1 MATESPLSVLY
12 GSRAPARLSS
22 QLSRTAFVMLL
33 AVALVSIAGL
43 YWSTR
48 QSDEVSVERQV
59 RVTRHS
65 INIAL
70 DELAQQQETVAVWDE
85 SALHMTQPKPP
96 QQWLYDNIGFWLHQI
111 FAQDE
116 VFLLDGRDRLVQAD
130 SEGQIVPASRYA
142 ALRGDLAPLLLMV
155 RGKLACVNGPHDRH
169 PGVPLPAGSTVRTT
183 ERAVHET
190 HLTIVGGRPAAVSA
204 MLIKPSTE
212 DFVRPNPG
220 WPVLI
225 SVRYLDGS
233 FMSELQSRYLID
245 APRFSLRHEHQR
257 NEVAEPLKTEAG
269 RRIGYIIWKPELPG
283 SRILDALLPFA
294 VSALAVLALLMLLL
308 TRSLKQT
315 LNERAA
321 FEARAAH
328 LAYHDSLT
336 GLPNRALLS
345 ERLQHSLQRGGALSL
360 LLIDLDRFKQ
370 VNDTFGHLAG
380 DQLIRDFAG
389 RLQRLV
395 RPNDTVA
402 RLGGDE
408 FAVILCDGWN
418 RGQIDAVCGDIIEEF
433 RVPFNLSDT
442 QVFGGASI
450 GAVFSDGGGIRD
462 STELMRRA
470 DVALYRAKAEGRGC
484 HRLYEEGMDE
494 SDRARVRLEAD
505 LRRAL
510 EEGQFAAWRQ
520 AQVDREG
527 KLVGQELLLRWMHP
541 SLGWIGAQDIIPL
554 AEETGLILPI
564 GEWILHEAAAVAAES
579 PELFTAVNLSPL
591 QLAEPGFAEQV
602 VAVFENAGVD
612 PRRIEL
618 EVTEQVMLDDGVA
631 ATRNLQQLRDAGFRI
646 ALDDFGTGYSSLGY
660 LRQLAVD
667 KIKID
672 RSFVADLQQSRDA
685 RAIVAA
691 IVTLGRAI
699 GLTVSAE
706 GVETVSQMEI
716 LIAAGCDQLQGFLFG
731 MPEAKLSYEPR
742 QAAGPPAKAA

>member
-1 MATESPLSVLY
+1 MPTESSLSVLY
-12 GSRAPARLSS
+12 GNRARVRLSS
-22 QLSRTAFVMLL
+22 QLSRTAVAILI
-33 AVALVSIAGL
+33 AVAMVSVAGL

-85 SALHMTQPKPP
+85 SAQEMVKPRP
-96 QQWLYDNIGFWLHQI
+96 EQQWLHDNIGFWLHRI
-111 FAQDE
+111 FAHDE

-130 SEGQIVPASRYA
+130 HEGEIAPPARYA
-142 ALRGDLAPLLLMV
+142 AMRAELAPLVQMV
-155 RGKLACVNGPHDRH
+155 RDKRECVNGMHDRH
-169 PGVPLPAGSTVRTT
+169 PGRALPPNSTVRTT

-190 HLTIVGGRPAAVSA
+190 HLMMVAGRPAAASA

-212 DFVRPNPG
+212 GFVKPDG
-220 WPVLI
+220 DWPVLI

-233 FMSELQSRYLID
+233 FMKELEARYLID
-245 APRFSLRHEHQR
+245 AARFSVVSSPKAD
-257 NEVAEPLKTEAG
+257 EVAEPLLTEG
-269 RRIGYIIWKPELPG
+269 GHRLGYVIWRPELPG
-283 SRILDALLPFA
+283 SRILDTLLPFA
-294 VSALAVLALLMLLL
+294 VSALAILALLMLLL

-336 GLPNRALLS
+336 GLPNRALLG
-345 ERLQHSLQRGGALSL
+345 ERLQHSLAALQRGGTLSL

-370 VNDTFGHLAG
+370 INDTLGHLAG
-380 DQLIRDFAG
+380 DQLIRDFAV

-395 RPNDTVA
+395 RPKDTVA

-408 FAVILCDGWN
+408 FAVILCDGWS
-418 RGQIDAVCGDIIEEF
+418 RSAVDTLCAAIIEEF
-433 RVPFNLSDT
+433 RVPFTLADT

-450 GAVFSDGGGIRD
+450 GAVHAVGKVRD
-462 STELMRRA
+462 ATELFRRA

-484 HRLYEEGMDE
+484 ARVYEEGMDE
-494 SDRARVRLEAD
+494 SDRARARLEAD
-505 LRRAL
+505 LRSAL
-510 EEGQFAAWRQ
+510 EHGEFAVWRQ

-527 KLVGQELLLRWMHP
+527 RLVGQELLLRWKHP

-564 GEWILHEAAAVAAES
+564 GEWILTEAAATAAAS
-579 PELFTAVNLSPL
+579 PELCTAVNLSPV
-591 QLAEPGFAEQV
+591 QLAEEGFAEEV
-602 VAVFENAGVD
+602 IAVFVSAGAD
-612 PRRIEL
+612 PRKIEL
-618 EVTEQVMLDDGVA
+618 EVTEQVMLDDTT
-631 ATRNLQQLRDAGFRI
+631 ATMRNIQQLREAGFRI
-646 ALDDFGTGYSSLGY
+646 ALDDFGTGYSSLSY
-660 LRQLAVD
+660 LRQLSVD

-706 GVETVSQMEI
+706 GVESDAQREI
-716 LIAAGCDQLQGFLFG
+716 LLAAGCDQLQGYLFG
-731 MPEAKLSYEPR
+731 EPEAKLSYAPR
-742 QAAGPPAKAA
+742 AA

>member
-1 MATESPLSVLY
+1 MAVESSLPLLH
-12 GSRAPARLSS
+12 GSRAPVRLSS

-70 DELAQQQETVAVWDE
+70 DEPAQQQEPVAVWDE
-85 SALHMTQPKPP
+85 SAIYMTQPHPN
-96 QQWLYDNIGFWLHQI
+96 QEWLNDNIGFWLHRI
-111 FAQDE
+111 FAHDE

-130 SEGQIVPASRYA
+130 TEGVVVPATRYQT
-142 ALRGDLAPLLLMV
+142 LRADVAPLLLMV
-155 RGKLACVNGPHDRH
+155 RGKRACVNGSHDRH
-169 PGVPLPAGSTVRTT
+169 AGRPLLPNSTVRTT

-190 HLTIVGGRPAAVSA
+190 HLTMVGGRPAAVSA

-212 DFVRPNPG
+212 GYVKPNPD

-245 APRFSLRHEHQR
+245 APRFSLRSGHQPD
-257 NEVAEPLKTEAG
+257 EVAEPLKTEAG
-269 RRIGYIIWKPELPG
+269 RRLGYIIWKPELPG

-294 VSALAVLALLMLLL
+294 ISALAVLALLMLLL

-336 GLPNRALLS
+336 GLPNRALLN
-345 ERLQHSLQRGGALSL
+345 ERLQHSLAALQRGGALSL
-360 LLIDLDRFKQ
+360 LLIDLDRFKE
-370 VNDTFGHLAG
+370 VNDTLGHLAG
-380 DQLIRDFAG
+380 DQLIRDFAA

-395 RPNDTVA
+395 RPEDTVS

-408 FAVILCDGWN
+408 FAVILCDGWE
-418 RGQIDAVCGDIIEEF
+418 RGEIDTLCAAIIEEF
-433 RVPFNLSDT
+433 QVPFNLSDT

-450 GAVFSDGGGIRD
+450 GAVHADGAARD
-462 STELMRRA
+462 ATELMRRA
-470 DVALYRAKAEGRGC
+470 DVARYRAAAEGRGC
-484 HRLYEEGMDE
+484 RRVYEEGMDE
-494 SDRARVRLEAD
+494 SDRARARLEAD
-505 LRRAL
+505 LRLAL
-510 EEGQFAAWRQ
+510 EQGQFAAWRQ

-527 KLVGQELLLRWMHP
+527 KLIGQELLLRWRHP

-564 GEWILHEAAAVAAES
+564 GQWILHEAAQTAAAS
-579 PELFTAVNLSPL
+579 PELFTAVNLSPV
-591 QLAEPGFAEQV
+591 QLAEAGFAEQV
-602 VAVFENAGVD
+602 IAVFVEARAD
-612 PRRIEL
+612 LRRVEL
-618 EVTEQVMLDDGVA
+618 EVTEQVMLDEG
-631 ATRNLQQLRDAGFRI
+631 ATASRNLRQLRDAGFRI
-646 ALDDFGTGYSSLGY
+646 ALDDFGTGYSSLSY

-672 RSFVADLQQSRDA
+672 RSFVADLQHSRDA

-706 GVETVSQMEI
+706 GVETVAQMEI
-716 LIAAGCDQLQGFLFG
+716 LLAAGCDQLQGFLFG
-731 MPEAKLSYEPR
+731 TPEATLSYQQPR
-742 QAAGPPAKAA
+742 VAAG

>member
-1 MATESPLSVLY
+1 MPTESSLSVLY
-12 GSRAPARLSS
+12 GSRAPVRLSS

-85 SALHMTQPKPP
+85 SAIYMTKPHP
-96 QQWLYDNIGFWLHQI
+96 NQEWLNDNIGFWLHRI
-111 FAQDE
+111 FAHDE

-130 SEGQIVPASRYA
+130 TEGVVVPATRYQ
-142 ALRGDLAPLLLMV
+142 ALRADVAPLLLMV
-155 RGKLACVNGPHDRH
+155 RGKRACVNGSHDRH
-169 PGVPLPAGSTVRTT
+169 AGRPLLPNSTVRTT

-190 HLTIVGGRPAAVSA
+190 HLTMVGGRPAAVSA

-212 DFVRPNPG
+212 GYVKPNPA

-245 APRFSLRHEHQR
+245 APRFSLGSGHRPD
-257 NEVAEPLKTEAG
+257 EVAEPLKTEAG
-269 RRIGYIIWKPELPG
+269 RGLGYIIWKPELPG

-294 VSALAVLALLMLLL
+294 VSGLAVLALLMLLL

-336 GLPNRALLS
+336 GLPNRALMN
-345 ERLQHSLQRGGALSL
+345 ERLQHSLAALQRGGTLSL

-370 VNDTFGHLAG
+370 INDTLGHLAG
-380 DQLIRDFAG
+380 DQLIRDFAA

-395 RPNDTVA
+395 RPSDTVA

-418 RGQIDAVCGDIIEEF
+418 RTEVDCVCTAIIEEF

-450 GAVFSDGGGIRD
+450 GAVYADGAVRD
-462 STELMRRA
+462 ATELMRRA

-484 HRLYEEGMDE
+484 ARVYEEGMDE
-494 SDRARVRLEAD
+494 SDRARARLEAD
-505 LRRAL
+505 LRQAL
-510 EEGQFAAWRQ
+510 EQGQFAVWRQ

-527 KLVGQELLLRWMHP
+527 RVIGQELLLRWMHP

-554 AEETGLILPI
+554 AEEIGLILPI
-564 GEWILHEAAAVAAES
+564 GDWILCEAAQAAAES
-579 PELFTAVNLSPL
+579 AELFTAVNLSPV
-591 QLAEPGFAEQV
+591 QLAEPGFAEQ
-602 VAVFENAGVD
+602 AIAMFLSAGAD
-612 PRRIEL
+612 PRRIEV
-618 EVTEQVMLDDGVA
+618 EVTEQVMLDDGRA
-631 ATRNLQQLRDAGFRI
+631 AGENLRQLRDAGFRI
-646 ALDDFGTGYSSLGY
+646 ALDDFGTGYSSLSY
-660 LRQLAVD
+660 LRQFAVD

-706 GVETVSQMEI
+706 GVETEAQMEI
-716 LIAAGCDQLQGFLFG
+716 LLAAGCDQLQGFLFG
-731 MPEAKLSYEPR
+731 APQPALSYPAR
-742 QAAGPPAKAA
+742 IAAE

>member
-1 MATESPLSVLY
+1 
-12 GSRAPARLSS
+12 
-22 QLSRTAFVMLL
+22 MLI
-33 AVALVSIAGL
+33 AVAFVSIAGL

-48 QSDEVSVERQV
+48 QSDEVSVERQI

-65 INIAL
+65 VNIAL

-85 SALHMTQPKPP
+85 SALYMSRARPD
-96 QQWLYDNIGFWLHQI
+96 QQWLHDNIGFWLHRI
-111 FAQDE
+111 FAHDE

-130 SEGQIVPASRYA
+130 SDGEIVAPSRYQ
-142 ALRGDLAPLLLMV
+142 ALRKDLGPLLLMV
-155 RGKLACVNGPHDRH
+155 RGKIKCVNGPHDRH
-169 PGVPLPAGSTVRTT
+169 AGQPLLPNSTVRTT

-190 HLTIVGGRPAAVSA
+190 HLTMVGGRPAAVSA

-212 DFVRPNPG
+212 AYVRPNPV

-245 APRFSLRHEHQR
+245 APRFSLRADPR
-257 NEVAEPLKTEAG
+257 SNEVAEPLTTEAG
-269 RRIGYIIWKPELPG
+269 RKLGYVIWKPELPG
-283 SRILDALLPFA
+283 RRILNGLLPFA
-294 VSALAVLALLMLLL
+294 VSGLAVLALLMLLL

-336 GLPNRALLS
+336 GLPNRALMN
-345 ERLQHSLQRGGALSL
+345 ERLQHSLAALQRGGTLSL

-370 VNDTFGHLAG
+370 INDTLGHLAG
-380 DQLIRDFAG
+380 DQLIRDFAA

-395 RPNDTVA
+395 RPSDTVA

-408 FAVILCDGWN
+408 FAVILCDGWK
-418 RGQIDAVCGDIIEEF
+418 RTEVDCVCTAIIEEF

-450 GAVFSDGGGIRD
+450 GAVYADGAVRD
-462 STELMRRA
+462 ATELMRRA

-484 HRLYEEGMDE
+484 ARVYEEGMDE
-494 SDRARVRLEAD
+494 SDRARARLEAD
-505 LRRAL
+505 LRLAL
-510 EEGQFAAWRQ
+510 EEGQFAVWRQ

-527 KLVGQELLLRWMHP
+527 RVIGQELLLRWMHP

-554 AEETGLILPI
+554 AEETGLIVPI
-564 GEWILHEAAAVAAES
+564 GDWILREAAQAAAETA
-579 PELFTAVNLSPL
+579 ELFTAVNLSPV
-591 QLAEPGFAEQV
+591 QLAEPGFAEQ
-602 VAVFENAGVD
+602 AIAIFLNAGAD
-612 PRRIEL
+612 ARRIEV
-618 EVTEQVMLDDGVA
+618 EVTEQVMLDDGLA
-631 ATRNLQQLRDAGFRI
+631 AGENLRQLRDAGFRI
-646 ALDDFGTGYSSLGY
+646 ALDDFGTGYSSLSY

-706 GVETVSQMEI
+706 GVETEAQMEI
-716 LIAAGCDQLQGFLFG
+716 LLAAGCDQLQGFLFG
-731 MPEAKLSYEPR
+731 APQPALSYPAR
-742 QAAGPPAKAA
+742 MAAE

>member
-1 MATESPLSVLY
+1 MASESPLSVLH

-22 QLSRTAFVMLL
+22 QLSRTAVAMLI

-48 QSDEVSVERQV
+48 QSDEVSVERQL

-85 SALHMTQPKPP
+85 SAERMTQPKPD
-96 QQWLYDNIGFWLHQI
+96 QQWLHDNIGFWLHRI
-111 FAQDE
+111 FAHDE

-130 SEGQIVPASRYA
+130 DEGRIAPASRFE
-142 ALRGDLAPLLLMV
+142 ALRATLAPLLQMV
-155 RGKLACVNGPHDRH
+155 RGKRECTNGPHDRH
-169 PGVPLPAGSTVRTT
+169 AGVPLLPNSTVRTT
-183 ERAVHET
+183 ERAFHET
-190 HLTIVGGRPAAVSA
+190 HLMMIGGRPAAVSA

-212 DFVRPNPG
+212 GFVKPKPD

-245 APRFSLRHEHQR
+245 APRFSHRANPGR
-257 NEVAEPLKTEAG
+257 DEVAEPLKTEGG
-269 RRIGYIIWKPELPG
+269 RKLGYIIWKPELPG
-283 SRILDALLPFA
+283 RRILNNLLPFA

-336 GLPNRALLS
+336 GLPNRALLN
-345 ERLQHSLQRGGALSL
+345 ERLQQSLAALQRGGTLSL
-360 LLIDLDRFKQ
+360 LMIDLDRFKE
-370 VNDTFGHLAG
+370 VNDTLGHLAG
-380 DQLIRDFAG
+380 DQLIRDFAA
-389 RLQRLV
+389 RLRRLV
-395 RPNDTVA
+395 RSGDTVA

-408 FAVILCDGWN
+408 FAVILCDGW
-418 RGQIDAVCGDIIEEF
+418 RRAQVDTVCAAIIEEF

-450 GAVFSDGGGIRD
+450 GAVHAEPRVRD
-462 STELMRRA
+462 ATELMRRA

-484 HRLYEEGMDE
+484 ARVYEEGMDE
-494 SDRARVRLEAD
+494 SDRARARLEAD

-510 EEGQFAAWRQ
+510 EQGEFAVWRQ

-527 KLVGQELLLRWMHP
+527 RLIGQELLLRWLHP

-564 GEWILHEAAAVAAES
+564 GDWILKEAAQAAADS
-579 PELFTAVNLSPL
+579 PALFTAVNLSPV
-591 QLAEPGFAEQV
+591 QLVEPGFAEQ
-602 VAVFENAGVD
+602 AIACFQSAGVD
-612 PRRIEL
+612 PCRIEL
-618 EVTEQVMLDDGVA
+618 EVTEQVMLDDGMA
-631 ATRNLQQLRDAGFRI
+631 AGENLKLLREAGFKI
-646 ALDDFGTGYSSLGY
+646 ALDDFGTGYSSLSY
-660 LRQLAVD
+660 LRQFAVD

-699 GLTVSAE
+699 GLVVSAE
-706 GVETVSQMEI
+706 GVETEAQKEI
-716 LIAAGCDQLQGFLFG
+716 LLAAGCDQLQGFLFG
-731 MPEAKLSYEPR
+731 TPQPALSYETR
-742 QAAGPPAKAA
+742 VAAE

>member
-1 MATESPLSVLY
+1 MAAELSLPVLH

-22 QLSRTAFVMLL
+22 QLSRTAVVMLI
-33 AVALVSIAGL
+33 AVAFVAIAGL

-48 QSDEVSVERQV
+48 QSDEVSVERQI

-85 SALHMTQPKPP
+85 SALYMTEPKPN
-96 QQWLYDNIGFWLHQI
+96 QQWLHDNIGFWLHRI
-111 FAQDE
+111 FAHDE
-116 VFLLDGRDRLVQAD
+116 AFLLDGHDRLVQAD
-130 SEGQIVPASRYA
+130 REGEVVSEAHYKSLHR
-142 ALRGDLAPLLLMV
+142 DLVPLLLML
-155 RGKLACVNGPHDRH
+155 RGKLDCANGPHDRH
-169 PGVPLPAGSTVRTT
+169 AGRPLAPGSTVRTT

-190 HLTIVGGRPAAVSA
+190 HLTLVGGRPAAVSA
-204 MLIKPSTE
+204 MLIMPSTE
-212 DFVRPNPG
+212 GYVQPKPE

-233 FMSELQSRYLID
+233 FMTELQSRYLID
-245 APRFSLRHEHQR
+245 APRFSVRADPR
-257 NEVAEPLKTEAG
+257 FDEVAEPLTTEAG
-269 RRIGYIIWKPELPG
+269 RLLGYIIWKPELPG
-283 SRILDALLPFA
+283 RRILDALLPFA
-294 VSALAVLALLMLLL
+294 VSVLAVLALLMLLL

-336 GLPNRALLS
+336 GLPNRALLN
-345 ERLQHSLQRGGALSL
+345 ERLQDSLAALQRGGSLSL

-370 VNDTFGHLAG
+370 VNDTLGHLAG

-395 RPNDTVA
+395 RSGDTVA

-408 FAVILCDGWN
+408 FAVILCDGWD
-418 RGQIDAVCGDIIEEF
+418 RAEVDSVCTAIIEEF
-433 RVPFNLSDT
+433 RVPFTLSDT

-450 GAVFSDGGGIRD
+450 GAVYADGTVRD
-462 STELMRRA
+462 ATELFRRA
-470 DVALYRAKAEGRGC
+470 DVALYRAKGEGRGC
-484 HRLYEEGMDE
+484 ARVYEEGMDE
-494 SDRARVRLEAD
+494 SDRARSRLEAD

-510 EEGQFAAWRQ
+510 EEGQFAVWCQ

-527 KLVGQELLLRWMHP
+527 RLIGQELLLRWDHP

-564 GEWILHEAAAVAAES
+564 GEWILQEAARAAARS
-579 PELFTAVNLSPL
+579 PELFTAVNLSPV
-591 QLAEPGFAEQV
+591 QLAEAGFAERTIALFV
-602 VAVFENAGVD
+602 GAGVD

-618 EVTEQVMLDDGVA
+618 EVTEQVMLDDGMA
-631 ATRNLQQLRDAGFRI
+631 AGENLQLLRNAGFRI
-646 ALDDFGTGYSSLGY
+646 ALDDFGTGYSSLSY
-660 LRQLAVD
+660 LRQFAVD

-706 GVETVSQMEI
+706 GVETEAQKEI
-716 LIAAGCDQLQGFLFG
+716 LLAAGCDQLQGFLFG
-731 MPEAKLSYEPR
+731 MPEPALSYESR
-742 QAAGPPAKAA
+742 VAAE

>member
-1 MATESPLSVLY
+1 MPTESSFSVLY
-12 GSRAPARLSS
+12 GSRAPVRLSS
-22 QLSRTAFVMLL
+22 QLSRTAFAMLV
-33 AVALVSIAGL
+33 AVAVVSIAGL

-70 DELAQQQETVAVWDE
+70 DELAQQQETVAIWDE
-85 SALHMTQPKPP
+85 SALYMTQPKPDL
-96 QQWLYDNIGFWLHQI
+96 QWLHDNVGFWLHRI
-111 FAQDE
+111 FAHDE
-116 VFLLDGRDRLVQAD
+116 VFLLNGRDRLVQAD
-130 SEGQIVPASRYA
+130 TEGRIVPASRYE
-142 ALRGDLAPLLLMV
+142 ALRADLAPLLLMV
-155 RGKLACVNGPHDRH
+155 RGKRACTSGPHDRH
-169 PGVPLPAGSTVRTT
+169 EGRALPPNSTVRTT

-190 HLTIVGGRPAAVSA
+190 HLTMVGGRPAAVSA

-212 DFVRPNPG
+212 GFVLPKPD

-245 APRFSLRHEHQR
+245 APRFSLRPEHQPD
-257 NEVAEPLKTEAG
+257 EVAETLNIEAG
-269 RRIGYIIWKPELPG
+269 RSLGYIIWKPELPG
-283 SRILDALLPFA
+283 SRILNALLPFA

-336 GLPNRALLS
+336 GLPNRALLN
-345 ERLQHSLQRGGALSL
+345 ERLQHSLAALQHGGALAL

-380 DQLIRDFAG
+380 DQLIRGFAS

-395 RPNDTVA
+395 RPNDTVG

-408 FAVILCDGWN
+408 FAVILCDGWE
-418 RGQIDAVCGDIIEEF
+418 RPDVDLLCIAIIEEF
-433 RVPFNLSDT
+433 RVPFKLFDT

-450 GAVFSDGGGIRD
+450 GAVYAEAGVRD

-484 HRLYEEGMDE
+484 ARVYEEGMDE
-494 SDRARVRLEAD
+494 SDRARARLEAD
-505 LRRAL
+505 LRLAL
-510 EEGQFAAWRQ
+510 DGRQFAAWRQ
-520 AQVDREG
+520 PQVDRDG
-527 KLVGQELLLRWMHP
+527 KLIGQELLLRWMHP
-541 SLGWIGAQDIIPL
+541 AHGCIGAQDIIPL

-564 GEWILHEAAAVAAES
+564 GEWILHEAAQASKES
-579 PELFTAVNLSPL
+579 PELFTAVNLSPV
-591 QLAEPGFAEQV
+591 QLNEPGFAEQV
-602 VAVFENAGVD
+602 ITIFENTGAD

-618 EVTEQVMLDDGVA
+618 EVTEQVMLDEGMA
-631 ATRNLQQLRDAGFRI
+631 ANRNLEQLRDAGFRI
-646 ALDDFGTGYSSLGY
+646 ALDDFGTGYSSLSY

-672 RSFVADLQQSRDA
+672 RSFVADLQHSRDA

-706 GVETVSQMEI
+706 GVETVAQMEI
-716 LIAAGCDQLQGFLFG
+716 LLAAGCDQFQGFLFG
-731 MPEAKLSYEPR
+731 AAEPALTYQPR
-742 QAAGPPAKAA
+742 RAAG

>member
-1 MATESPLSVLY
+1 MGPESSLSVLH
-12 GSRAPARLSS
+12 GGRAPARLSS
-22 QLSRTAFVMLL
+22 QLSRTAMVMLI
-33 AVALVSIAGL
+33 AVALVSVAGL

-48 QSDEVSVERQV
+48 QSDTVSVERQL

-85 SALHMTQPKPP
+85 SALYMAQPRPP
-96 QQWLYDNIGFWLHQI
+96 QQWLHDNIGFWLHRI

-130 SEGQIVPASRYA
+130 HEGEIVPASHYQ
-142 ALRGDLAPLLLMV
+142 ALYPDLAPLLEMV
-155 RGKLACVNGPHDRH
+155 RGKRECVNGPHDRH
-169 PGVPLPAGSTVRTT
+169 SGLPLLPNSTVRTT
-183 ERAVHET
+183 DRAVHET
-190 HLTIVGGRPAAVSA
+190 HLTMVRGRPAAVSA
-204 MLIKPSTE
+204 MLIKPST
-212 DFVRPNPG
+212 DGYVQPSPD

-245 APRFSLRHEHQR
+245 APRFLLTADRQP
-257 NEVAEPLKTEAG
+257 NEVAEPLKTEGG
-269 RRIGYIIWKPELPG
+269 RKLGYIIWKPELPG
-283 SRILDALLPFA
+283 RRILNSLLPFA
-294 VSALAVLALLMLLL
+294 VSALALLALLMLLL

-336 GLPNRALLS
+336 GLPNRALLN
-345 ERLQHSLQRGGALSL
+345 ERLQQSLAALQRGGTLSL
-360 LLIDLDRFKQ
+360 LLIDLDRFKE
-370 VNDTFGHLAG
+370 VNDTLGHLAG
-380 DQLIRDFAG
+380 DQLIRDFAA

-395 RPNDTVA
+395 RDGDTVA

-408 FAVILCDGWN
+408 FAVILCDGW
-418 RGQIDAVCGDIIEEF
+418 RRAQVDTVCAAIIEEF
-433 RVPFNLSDT
+433 RIPFNLSDT

-450 GAVFSDGGGIRD
+450 GAVHAETRVRD
-462 STELMRRA
+462 ATELMRRA

-484 HRLYEEGMDE
+484 HRVYEQGMDE
-494 SDRARVRLEAD
+494 SDRARARLESD

-510 EEGQFAAWRQ
+510 AEGEFAVWRQ
-520 AQVDREG
+520 PQVDRDG
-527 KLVGQELLLRWMHP
+527 RLIGQELLLRWMHP

-564 GEWILHEAAAVAAES
+564 GEWILKEAAQAAAET
-579 PELFTAVNLSPL
+579 PELFTAVNLSPV
-591 QLAEPGFAEQV
+591 QLAEPGFAEQAI
-602 VAVFENAGVD
+602 AVFVNAGAD

-618 EVTEQVMLDDGVA
+618 EVTEQVMLDDGRA
-631 ATRNLQQLRDAGFRI
+631 AGENLRSLRAAGFRI
-646 ALDDFGTGYSSLGY
+646 ALDDFGTGYSSLSY
-660 LRQLAVD
+660 LRQFAVD

-706 GVETVSQMEI
+706 GIETEAQKEI
-716 LIAAGCDQLQGFLFG
+716 LLAAGCDQLQGFLFG
-731 MPEAKLSYEPR
+731 APEPALSYETR
-742 QAAGPPAKAA
+742 VAAE

>member
-1 MATESPLSVLY
+1 MPTESPSSVLY
-12 GSRAPARLSS
+12 GSRAPVRLSS
-22 QLSRTAFVMLL
+22 QLSRTALAMLV
-33 AVALVSIAGL
+33 AVAFVSIAGL

-85 SALHMTQPKPP
+85 SALAMTRPNPD
-96 QQWLYDNIGFWLHQI
+96 QQWLHDNIGTWLHRI
-111 FAQDE
+111 FSQDE

-130 SEGQIVPASRYA
+130 SAGRIAPASRYA
-142 ALRGDLAPLLLMV
+142 ALRPDVLPLLLMV
-155 RGKLACVNGPHDRH
+155 RGKLPCVNGPHDRH
-169 PGVPLPAGSTVRTT
+169 SGQALLPGSTVRTT
-183 ERAVHET
+183 DRAIHET
-190 HLTIVGGRPAAVSA
+190 HLTMVGGRPAAVSA

-212 DFVRPNPG
+212 GYAQPNPN

-245 APRFSLRHEHQR
+245 GPRFSLQPQHQPK
-257 NEVAEPLKTEAG
+257 EVAIALRTEAG
-269 RRIGYIIWKPELPG
+269 RRLGYIIWKPELPG
-283 SRILDALLPFA
+283 SRILHTLLPFA
-294 VSALAVLALLMLLL
+294 VAALAMLALLMLLL

-336 GLPNRALLS
+336 GLPNRALLN
-345 ERLQHSLQRGGALSL
+345 ERLQHSLQRGGPLSL
-360 LLIDLDRFKQ
+360 LLIDLDHFKQ
-370 VNDTFGHLAG
+370 VNDTLGHLAG
-380 DQLIRDFAG
+380 DQLIRDFAA

-395 RPNDTVA
+395 RARDTVA

-408 FAVILCDGWN
+408 FAVILCDGWE
-418 RGQIDAVCGDIIEEF
+418 RDQIDAVCVAIIEEF
-433 RVPFNLSDT
+433 RVPFTLSET

-450 GAVFSDGGGIRD
+450 GAVYADGSGARD
-462 STELMRRA
+462 ATELMRRA

-484 HRLYEEGMDE
+484 HRVYEQGMDE
-494 SDRARVRLEAD
+494 SDRARARLEAD
-505 LRRAL
+505 LRLAL
-510 EEGQFAAWRQ
+510 EHEQFAAWRQ
-520 AQVDREG
+520 PQVDRDG
-527 KLVGQELLLRWMHP
+527 KLVGQELLLRWQHP
-541 SLGWIGAQDIIPL
+541 ALGWIGAQDIIPL

-564 GEWILHEAAAVAAES
+564 GAWMLKEAAAVAAAS
-579 PELFTAVNLSPL
+579 PELFTAVNLSPV
-591 QLAEPGFAEQV
+591 QLAEAGFADEV
-602 VAVFENAGVD
+602 IAVFQNAGAD
-612 PRRIEL
+612 LRRVEL
-618 EVTEQVMLDDGVA
+618 EVTEQVMLDEGMA
-631 ATRNLQQLRDAGFRI
+631 ASRNLRQLRDAGFRI
-646 ALDDFGTGYSSLGY
+646 ALDDFGTGYSSLSY

-672 RSFVADLQQSRDA
+672 RSFVADLQHSRDA

-706 GVETVSQMEI
+706 GVETAAQREI
-716 LIAAGCDQLQGFLFG
+716 LLAAGCDQLQGFLFG
-731 MPEAKLSYEPR
+731 APQPALSYTPR
-742 QAAGPPAKAA
+742 LAAG

>member
-1 MATESPLSVLY
+1 MATESSLSVLY
-12 GSRAPARLSS
+12 GSRAPVRRSS

-48 QSDEVSVERQV
+48 QSAEVSVERQG

-70 DELAQQQETVAVWDE
+70 YELAQQQETVAVWDE

-336 GLPNRALLS
+336 GLPNRALLN
-345 ERLQHSLQRGGALSL
+345 ERLQHSLAAFQRGGALSL
-360 LLIDLDRFKQ
+360 LLIDLDRFKE
-370 VNDTFGHLAG
+370 VNDTLGHLAG
-380 DQLIRDFAG
+380 DQLIRDFAA

-395 RPNDTVA
+395 RPRDTVA

-408 FAVILCDGWN
+408 FAVILCDGWE
-418 RGQIDAVCGDIIEEF
+418 RGEIDALCAAIIEEF
-433 RVPFNLSDT
+433 RGPFNLSDT

-484 HRLYEEGMDE
+484 HRVYEEGMDE

-579 PELFTAVNLSPL
+579 PALFTAVNLSPL

-602 VAVFENAGVD
+602 VAVFE
-612 PRRIEL
+612 
-618 EVTEQVMLDDGVA
+618 
-631 ATRNLQQLRDAGFRI
+631 
-646 ALDDFGTGYSSLGY
+646 
-660 LRQLAVD
+660 
-667 KIKID
+667 
-672 RSFVADLQQSRDA
+672 
-685 RAIVAA
+685 
-691 IVTLGRAI
+691 
-699 GLTVSAE
+699 
-706 GVETVSQMEI
+706 
-716 LIAAGCDQLQGFLFG
+716 
-731 MPEAKLSYEPR
+731 
-742 QAAGPPAKAA
+742 

>member
-1 MATESPLSVLY
+1 MPTESSLSVLY
-12 GSRAPARLSS
+12 GSRAPVRLSS
-22 QLSRTAFVMLL
+22 QLSRTAFAMLL

-85 SALHMTQPKPP
+85 SALYMTRPHPN
-96 QQWLYDNIGFWLHQI
+96 QQWLHDNIGFWLHRI
-111 FAQDE
+111 FAHDE
-116 VFLLDGRDRLVQAD
+116 VFLLDGRDSLVQAD
-130 SEGQIVPASRYA
+130 SEGVLVPATRYE
-142 ALRGDLAPLLLMV
+142 ALRADIAPLLLMV
-155 RGKLACVNGPHDRH
+155 RGKRACVNGRHDRH
-169 PGVPLPAGSTVRTT
+169 AGRPLLPNSTVRTT

-190 HLTIVGGRPAAVSA
+190 HLTMVGGRPAAVSA

-212 DFVRPNPG
+212 GYVKPNPD

-245 APRFSLRHEHQR
+245 GPRFSLHSGHLSD
-257 NEVAEPLKTEAG
+257 EVAEPLETEAG
-269 RRIGYIIWKPELPG
+269 RKLGYIIWKPELPG
-283 SRILDALLPFA
+283 SRILNALLPFA
-294 VSALAVLALLMLLL
+294 ISALAVLALLMLLL

-336 GLPNRALLS
+336 GLPNRALLN
-345 ERLQHSLQRGGALSL
+345 ERLQHSLAALQRGGALSL
-360 LLIDLDRFKQ
+360 LLIDLDRFKE
-370 VNDTFGHLAG
+370 VNDTLGHLAG
-380 DQLIRDFAG
+380 DQLIRDFAA

-395 RPNDTVA
+395 RPKDTVA

-408 FAVILCDGWN
+408 FAVILCDGWE
-418 RGQIDAVCGDIIEEF
+418 RVEIDALCAAIIEEF
-433 RVPFNLSDT
+433 QVPFNLSDT

-450 GAVFSDGGGIRD
+450 GAVHADAAPRD

-484 HRLYEEGMDE
+484 HRVYEEGMDE
-494 SDRARVRLEAD
+494 SDRARARLEAD
-505 LRRAL
+505 LRLAL
-510 EEGQFAAWRQ
+510 AQGQFAAWRQ

-527 KLVGQELLLRWMHP
+527 RLIGQELLLRWKHP

-564 GEWILHEAAAVAAES
+564 GEWILHEAAQIAAAS
-579 PELFTAVNLSPL
+579 PELFTAVNLSPV
-591 QLAEPGFAEQV
+591 QLAEAGFAEQV
-602 VAVFENAGVD
+602 IAVFVEAD
-612 PRRIEL
+612 TDLRRVEL
-618 EVTEQVMLDDGVA
+618 EVTEQVMLDEG
-631 ATRNLQQLRDAGFRI
+631 ATASRNLQQLRDAGFRI
-646 ALDDFGTGYSSLGY
+646 ALDDFGTGYSSLSY

-672 RSFVADLQQSRDA
+672 RSFVADLQHSRDA

-706 GVETVSQMEI
+706 GVETVAQMEI
-716 LIAAGCDQLQGFLFG
+716 LLAAGCDQLQGFLFG
-731 MPEAKLSYEPR
+731 TPGATLSYQQPR
-742 QAAGPPAKAA
+742 LAAG

>member
-1 MATESPLSVLY
+1 MN
-12 GSRAPARLSS
+12 GS
-22 QLSRTAFVMLL
+22 
-33 AVALVSIAGL
+33 
-43 YWSTR
+43 
-48 QSDEVSVERQV
+48 
-59 RVTRHS
+59 
-65 INIAL
+65 
-70 DELAQQQETVAVWDE
+70 
-85 SALHMTQPKPP
+85 
-96 QQWLYDNIGFWLHQI
+96 
-111 FAQDE
+111 
-116 VFLLDGRDRLVQAD
+116 
-130 SEGQIVPASRYA
+130 
-142 ALRGDLAPLLLMV
+142 
-155 RGKLACVNGPHDRH
+155 HDRH
-169 PGVPLPAGSTVRTT
+169 AGRPLLPNSTVRTT

-190 HLTIVGGRPAAVSA
+190 HLTMVGGRPAAVSA

-212 DFVRPNPG
+212 GYVKPNPD

-245 APRFSLRHEHQR
+245 APRFSLSSGHQPA
-257 NEVAEPLKTEAG
+257 EVAEPLETEAG
-269 RRIGYIIWKPELPG
+269 RRLGYIIWKPELPG
-283 SRILDALLPFA
+283 SRILDAVLPFA
-294 VSALAVLALLMLLL
+294 ISALALLALLMLLL

-328 LAYHDSLT
+328 LAYHNSLT
-336 GLPNRALLS
+336 GLPNRALLN
-345 ERLQHSLQRGGALSL
+345 ERLQHSLAALQRGGALSL
-360 LLIDLDRFKQ
+360 LLIDLDRFKE
-370 VNDTFGHLAG
+370 VNDTLGHLAG
-380 DQLIRDFAG
+380 DQLIRDFAA

-408 FAVILCDGWN
+408 FAVILCDGWE
-418 RGQIDAVCGDIIEEF
+418 RVEIDALCAAIIEEF
-433 RVPFNLSDT
+433 QVPFNLSDT

-450 GAVFSDGGGIRD
+450 GAVHADASPRD

-484 HRLYEEGMDE
+484 HRVYEEGMDE
-494 SDRARVRLEAD
+494 SDRARARLEAD
-505 LRRAL
+505 LRLAL

-527 KLVGQELLLRWMHP
+527 RLIGQELLLRWKHP

-564 GEWILHEAAAVAAES
+564 GEWILHEAAQTAAAS
-579 PELFTAVNLSPL
+579 LELFTAVNLSPV
-591 QLAEPGFAEQV
+591 QLAEVGFAEQV
-602 VAVFENAGVD
+602 IALFVEAGAD
-612 PRRIEL
+612 LRRVEL
-618 EVTEQVMLDDGVA
+618 EVTEQVMLDDG
-631 ATRNLQQLRDAGFRI
+631 ATASRNLKQLRDAGFRI
-646 ALDDFGTGYSSLGY
+646 ALDDFGTGYSSLSY

-672 RSFVADLQQSRDA
+672 RSFVADLQHSRDA

-706 GVETVSQMEI
+706 GVETVAQMEI
-716 LIAAGCDQLQGFLFG
+716 LLAAGCDQLQGFLFG
-731 MPEAKLSYEPR
+731 TPQATLSFQPR
-742 QAAGPPAKAA
+742 LATG

>member
-1 MATESPLSVLY
+1 MPTESPLSVLY
-12 GSRAPARLSS
+12 GSRAPVRLSS
-22 QLSRTAFVMLL
+22 QLSRTAFAMLL
-33 AVALVSIAGL
+33 AVAVVSIAGL

-70 DELAQQQETVAVWDE
+70 DELAQQQETVAIWDE
-85 SALHMTQPKPP
+85 SALYMTRPHPP
-96 QQWLYDNIGFWLHQI
+96 QQWLHDNIGLWLHRI
-111 FAQDE
+111 FAHDE

-130 SEGQIVPASRYA
+130 SEGVLVAATRYET
-142 ALRGDLAPLLLMV
+142 LRPDIAPLLLMV
-155 RGKLACVNGPHDRH
+155 RGKRACANGSHDRH
-169 PGVPLPAGSTVRTT
+169 AGRPLLPNSTVRTT

-190 HLTIVGGRPAAVSA
+190 HLTMVGGRPAAVSA
-204 MLIKPSTE
+204 MLIKPST
-212 DFVRPNPG
+212 VGYVKPNPD

-245 APRFSLRHEHQR
+245 APRFSLNSGHQPA
-257 NEVAEPLKTEAG
+257 EVAEPLKTDAG
-269 RRIGYIIWKPELPG
+269 RRLGYIIWKPELPG
-283 SRILDALLPFA
+283 SRILDAVLPFA
-294 VSALAVLALLMLLL
+294 ISALALLALLMLLL

-336 GLPNRALLS
+336 GLPNRALLN
-345 ERLQHSLQRGGALSL
+345 ERLQHSLAALQRGGALSL
-360 LLIDLDRFKQ
+360 LLIDLDRFKE
-370 VNDTFGHLAG
+370 VNDTLGHLAG

-408 FAVILCDGWN
+408 FAVILCDGWE
-418 RGQIDAVCGDIIEEF
+418 RVEIDALCAAIIEEF
-433 RVPFNLSDT
+433 QVPFNLSDT

-450 GAVFSDGGGIRD
+450 GAVHADGAPRD
-462 STELMRRA
+462 ATELMRRA

-484 HRLYEEGMDE
+484 HRVYEEGMDE
-494 SDRARVRLEAD
+494 SDRARARLEAD
-505 LRRAL
+505 LRLAL
-510 EEGQFAAWRQ
+510 EQGQFAAWRQ

-527 KLVGQELLLRWMHP
+527 RLIGQELLLRWKHP

-564 GEWILHEAAAVAAES
+564 GEWILHEAARTAASS
-579 PELFTAVNLSPL
+579 PELFTAVNLSPV
-591 QLAEPGFAEQV
+591 QLAEAGFAEQV
-602 VAVFENAGVD
+602 IAMFVEAGAD
-612 PRRIEL
+612 LRRVEL
-618 EVTEQVMLDDGVA
+618 EVTEQVMLDEGA
-631 ATRNLQQLRDAGFRI
+631 TATRNLQQLRDAGFRI
-646 ALDDFGTGYSSLGY
+646 ALDDFGTGYSSLSY

-672 RSFVADLQQSRDA
+672 RSFVADLQHSRDA

-706 GVETVSQMEI
+706 GVETIAQMEI
-716 LIAAGCDQLQGFLFG
+716 LLAAGCDQLQGFLFG
-731 MPEAKLSYEPR
+731 TPQAELSFQPR
-742 QAAGPPAKAA
+742 LAAG

>member
-1 MATESPLSVLY
+1 MPTESSLSLLY

-33 AVALVSIAGL
+33 AVAVVSITGL

-48 QSDEVSVERQV
+48 QSDAVSVERQV

-85 SALHMTQPKPP
+85 SALYMTRPHPNL
-96 QQWLYDNIGFWLHQI
+96 QWLHDNIGFWLHRI
-111 FAQDE
+111 FAHDE

-130 SEGQIVPASRYA
+130 TEGVLVPATRYQ
-142 ALRGDLAPLLLMV
+142 ALRGDIAPLLLMV
-155 RGKLACVNGPHDRH
+155 RCKRACVNGTHDRH
-169 PGVPLPAGSTVRTT
+169 AGRPLLPNSTVRTT

-190 HLTIVGGRPAAVSA
+190 HLAMVGGRPAAVSA

-212 DFVRPNPG
+212 GYVKPNPD

-245 APRFSLRHEHQR
+245 APRFSLLSGHRPD
-257 NEVAEPLKTEAG
+257 EVAEPLKTEAG
-269 RRIGYIIWKPELPG
+269 RRLGYIIWKPELPG

-294 VSALAVLALLMLLL
+294 ISALAVLALLMLLL

-315 LNERAA
+315 LNERAG

-336 GLPNRALLS
+336 GLPNRALLN
-345 ERLQHSLQRGGALSL
+345 ERLQHSLAALQRGGALSL
-360 LLIDLDRFKQ
+360 LLIDLDRFKE
-370 VNDTFGHLAG
+370 VNDTLGHLAG
-380 DQLIRDFAG
+380 DQLIRDFAA

-395 RPNDTVA
+395 RPDDTVA

-408 FAVILCDGWN
+408 FAVILCDGWK
-418 RGQIDAVCGDIIEEF
+418 RGEIDALCAAIIQEF
-433 RVPFNLSDT
+433 QVPFNLLDT

-450 GAVFSDGGGIRD
+450 GAVHADGAARD
-462 STELMRRA
+462 ATELMRRA

-484 HRLYEEGMDE
+484 HRVYEEGMDE
-494 SDRARVRLEAD
+494 SDRARARLEGD
-505 LRRAL
+505 LRLAL
-510 EEGQFAAWRQ
+510 EHGQFAAWRQ

-527 KLVGQELLLRWMHP
+527 RLIGQELLLRWRHP

-564 GEWILHEAAAVAAES
+564 GQWMLHEAAKTATAS
-579 PELFTAVNLSPL
+579 HQLFTAVNLSPV
-591 QLAEPGFAEQV
+591 QLAQAGFAEQV
-602 VAVFENAGVD
+602 IAVFLEAGAD
-612 PRRIEL
+612 LRRVEL
-618 EVTEQVMLDDGVA
+618 EVTEQVMLDEG
-631 ATRNLQQLRDAGFRI
+631 ATASRNLQQLREAGFRI
-646 ALDDFGTGYSSLGY
+646 ALDDFGTGYSSLSY

-672 RSFVADLQQSRDA
+672 RSFVADLQHSRDA

-706 GVETVSQMEI
+706 GVETVAQMEI
-716 LIAAGCDQLQGFLFG
+716 LLAAGCDQLQGFLFG
-731 MPEAKLSYEPR
+731 TPQATLSYEQAR
-742 QAAGPPAKAA
+742 LAAG